1 MAHRPRH
8 DELPFPNDGGD
19 TVKGAAWIAL
29 IVLAFTSMLNGQ
41 ESASTRPEALA
52 IDQLLLRWSEAIG
65 TSNAEALADLVTDDV
80 EFWGDGTP
88 AITGKAAV
96 VGSFRDTFDRFSIR
110 QTIEEKERVWD
121 ESFVVIRG
129 IESTKISEKNILK
142 STEMRRRIFMVVRLE
157 PDGTWRIARGMSNSP
172 PIVR

>member
-1 MAHRPRH
+1 
-8 DELPFPNDGGD
+8 
-19 TVKGAAWIAL
+19 VKRARIAL
-29 IVLAFTSMLNGQ
+29 IALALTSILNAQ
-41 ESASTRPEALA
+41 ESASTRPDALA
-52 IDQLLLRWSEAIG
+52 VDQLLLRWSEAISA
-65 TSNAEALADLVTDDV
+65 SNADALADLVTDDV

-96 VGSFRDTFDRFSIR
+96 VSSFANTFERFSIR

-121 ESFVVIRG
+121 ESFVLIRG

-142 STEMRRRIFMVVRLE
+142 STEMRRRIFMMVRLE
-157 PDGTWRIARGMSNSP
+157 PDGKWRIARGMSNSP